1 MVSLLTH
8 ICVTRRQWINGPLSG
23 EPPITGGFLSQRANM
38 WNLNVL
44 FVVSINTMFSCLWSK
59 MPYYSCERTVI
70 EFTTSWERLLWLA
83 QRNQH
88 ADPTPIILISLFP
101 FLWPRASRLGQ
112 QAITFHWYT
121 LHYSHVTWVPW
132 HLKLPS
138 IQLFVQQV
146 VHPNNKANVEVL
158 HQWPLVRGGRWWQ
171 VDSSCYDFI
180 TWTNVDPNHCRH
192 MRSPGHNELTKM
204 CDATGPHQETLSW
217 TTACHLFSSKPSSE
231 PMLMYH

>member
-1 MVSLLTH
+1 MCEFCLRFHWSLFLGVQLTIFQHWLRLWLGADQATSHYLNQWWLDLQRIYASLGLNELMVLCQGNHWSQVDSSHKVPICGTLMFYLLLALTRCSVSCDLRCQNTH
-8 ICVTRRQWINGPLSG
+8 VKWL
-23 EPPITGGFLSQRANM
+23 M
-38 WNLNVL
+38 
-44 FVVSINTMFSCLWSK
+44 
-59 MPYYSCERTVI
+59 
-70 EFTTSWERLLWLA
+70 EFTTSWERLLWLT

-171 VDSSCYDFI
+171 VDSSCYDL
-180 TWTNVDPNHCRH
+180 H
-192 MRSPGHNELTKM
+192 
-204 CDATGPHQETLSW
+204 
-217 TTACHLFSSKPSSE
+217 HLN
-231 PMLMYH
+231 